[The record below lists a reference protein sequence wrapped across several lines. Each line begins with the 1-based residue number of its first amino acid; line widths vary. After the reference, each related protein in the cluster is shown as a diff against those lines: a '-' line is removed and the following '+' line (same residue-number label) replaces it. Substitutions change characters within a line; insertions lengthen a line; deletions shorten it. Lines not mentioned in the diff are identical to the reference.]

1 MNVISSTFWGEG
13 PSDERFL
20 PKIIQ
25 RTLEAV
31 LMECARGE
39 WEVLEPCILKSRAS
53 DFPQQVVDIA
63 KQSQGF
69 TLVFVHTDADAP
81 NETQKAIPNK
91 ITPALQAISQL
102 ADDEACKNII
112 AIIPVTKIENWK
124 LADIDALQNVFGVQL
139 DLVQLGLNLGTPQL
153 EQRANSKEL
162 LTNVMKAAMDQRGR
176 RRNQFSLE
184 DIDDAL
190 SKRIS
195 LEKIARFDSFQ
206 CFFERLKENLMRQ
219 NIIQEDCDVVFV

>member
-1 MNVISSTFWGEG
+1 MRS
-13 PSDERFL
+13 
-20 PKIIQ
+20 
-25 RTLEAV
+25 
-31 LMECARGE
+31 
-39 WEVLEPCILKSRAS
+39 
-53 DFPQQVVDIA
+53 
-63 KQSQGF
+63 
-69 TLVFVHTDADAP
+69 
-81 NETQKAIPNK
+81 
-91 ITPALQAISQL
+91 
-102 ADDEACKNII
+102 CKNII

-124 LADIDALQNVFGVQL
+124 LADLDALQNVFGVQL